1 MDLKYLAE
9 LIKEAAP
16 PPPRKSNSGN
26 TSNVS
31 HNIPSDSEGDTS
43 AGGSSIPKKPQNL
56 TTYAPFAKNKSI
68 QNMQVAMQELAK
80 FVTVDQTSSATA
92 VKHRS
97 QVSQEG
103 DPELQKNKKA
113 FNDFIAENYLGVVDK
128 DIRGVEFSPNT
139 SITKKEDKKSQ
150 QLDEIYELDVVMDT
164 LKRIGAAKSEFKADG
179 VWDFRTNNALR
190 NMVAFV
196 YGILQAMND
205 FGVKSKFFNLEQY
218 NQFNNLVPKN
228 DSYEKMPI
236 DKKSKNA
243 EKISE
248 YLKKAGN
255 LYEEF
260 RGFILNNA
268 TYRKYIQGNQEHEA
282 IPKILTP
289 DQKNAVKD
297 IEDASKTSYDKNSK
311 VTGGIT
317 YSNGKSNYNKERYV
331 KLLENQ
337 HIMAIEQK
345 QMTVNDFDSPSKSKM
360 DLNQIPISALVNDT
374 NFKNFAKSVGYQS
387 DDKIKAF
394 FNVVYNAIMKL
405 EG

>member
-1 MDLKYLAE
+1 MNIKKCAIDILKHSAFS
-9 LIKEAAP
+9 ADSADP
-16 PPPRKSNSGN
+16 KSTSPSRSPNANNS
-26 TSNVS
+26 S
-31 HNIPSDSEGDTS
+31 P
-43 AGGSSIPKKPQNL
+43 SSINF
-56 TTYAPFAKNKSI
+56 TKNKSI

-248 YLKKAGN
+248 YLKKAER

-289 DQKNAVKD
+289 DQKNAVND
-297 IEDASKTSYDKNSK
+297 VKNTKNIS
-311 VTGGIT
+311 

-331 KLLENQ
+331 PLLSSLQ
-337 HIMAIEQK
+337 TTITQK
-345 QMTVNDFDSPSKSKM
+345 DSADTVKIKE
-360 DLNQIPISALVNDT
+360 IPISALVNDT